1 MNAWKLIIFENN
13 MIINA
18 SKIKYSWIF
27 ITYNTKGK
35 VSIQNFIYNI
45 NLTFICVF
53 SAFDFLFV
61 SFWLYHV
68 ACEILVPWPAIKIKP
83 MPRALG
89 AGLLKPWTSRE
100 EPRVSLEFTP
110 SIHQLASSK
119 DKHIPIQLFLTEAI

>member
-27 ITYNTKGK
+27 TTYNTKGK

-53 SAFDFLFV
+53 SAFEFLFV

-68 ACEILVPWPAIKIKP
+68 ACEILVLRPGIEP
-83 MPRALG
+83 MPLQWKCRVLATG
-89 AGLLKPWTSRE
+89 PPKKSNMNLKKKE
-100 EPRVSLEFTP
+100 
-110 SIHQLASSK
+110 K
-119 DKHIPIQLFLTEAI
+119 